1 MAELYPWFVL
11 MHLVGLVIF
20 AVCHGA
26 SIFMAYQVRGQRDP
40 ATVAAI
46 LGVGGR
52 SIGPMY
58 LGLVLLAVGGL
69 GAAAGGDLWTE
80 PWVIASIVTF
90 IVVLV
95 VMWSVA
101 SPYYSGLRTSLAEVD
116 ADGRPTIDP
125 GVLATQLASR
135 RLDVL
140 LAVGG
145 IGILILV
152 WLMVIKP
159 G

>member
-1 MAELYPWFVL
+1 MAEFYPWFVL
-11 MHLVGLVIF
+11 LHLIGLVIF

-46 LGVGGR
+46 LGIGGR

-58 LGLVLLAVGGL
+58 IGILLLAVGGL

-80 PWVIASIVTF
+80 PWVIASIIVF

-95 VMWSVA
+95 VMWAIA
-101 SPYYSGLRTSLAEVD
+101 SPYYMGLRKSLEVVD

-125 GVLATQLASR
+125 DTLATQLSSR
-135 RLDVL
+135 RLDAL
-140 LAVGG
+140 AAVGFG
-145 IGILILV
+145 GLLILV

>member
-1 MAELYPWFVL
+1 MAEFYPWFVL
-11 MHLVGLVIF
+11 LHLIGLVIF

-58 LGLVLLAVGGL
+58 VGLVLLAVGGL
-69 GAAAGGDLWTE
+69 GAAVGGNLLTQ
-80 PWVIASIVTF
+80 PWVIASIITF
-90 IVVLV
+90 VVVLV
-95 VMWSVA
+95 VMWAVA
-101 SPYYSGLRTSLAEVD
+101 SPYYMNLRTSLAAVD
-116 ADGRPTIDP
+116 ADGRPTIDEDT
-125 GVLATQLASR
+125 LATQLASR
-135 RLDVL
+135 RLDAL

-145 IGILILV
+145 VGLAILI

>member
-1 MAELYPWFVL
+1 MAEFYPWFVL
-11 MHLVGLVIF
+11 LHLIGLVIF

-46 LGVGGR
+46 LGIGGR

-58 LGLVLLAVGGL
+58 IGILLLAVGGL

-80 PWVIASIVTF
+80 PWVIASIIVF

-95 VMWSVA
+95 VMWAIA
-101 SPYYSGLRTSLAEVD
+101 SPYYMGLRKSLEVVD

-125 GVLATQLASR
+125 DTLATQLSSR
-135 RLDVL
+135 RLDAL
-140 LAVGG
+140 AAVGFG
-145 IGILILV
+145 GLLILV
-152 WLMVIKP
+152 WLMVLKP

>member
-11 MHLVGLVIF
+11 LHLIGLVIF
-20 AVCHGA
+20 AVSHGA

-46 LGVGGR
+46 LGVGR
-52 SIGPMY
+52 LSIGPMY
-58 LGLVLLAVGGL
+58 VGLVLLAVGGL
-69 GAAAGGDLWTE
+69 GAAVAGNLLAQ
-80 PWVIASIVTF
+80 PWVIASIITF
-90 IVVLV
+90 VVVLV

-101 SPYYSGLRTSLAEVD
+101 SPYYVNLRTSLEAVD
-116 ADGRPTIDP
+116 ADGRPTIDADA
-125 GVLATQLASR
+125 LATQLASR

-145 IGILILV
+145 VGLAILI

>member
-1 MAELYPWFVL
+1 MAEFYPWFVL
-11 MHLVGLVIF
+11 LHLIGLVIF

-46 LGVGGR
+46 LGIGGR

-58 LGLVLLAVGGL
+58 IGILLLAVGGL

-80 PWVIASIVTF
+80 PWVIASIIVF

-95 VMWSVA
+95 VMWAIA
-101 SPYYSGLRTSLAEVD
+101 SPYYMGLRKSLEVVD

-125 GVLATQLASR
+125 DTLATQLSSR
-135 RLDVL
+135 RLDAL
-140 LAVGG
+140 AAVGFG
-145 IGILILV
+145 GLLILI
-152 WLMVIKP
+152 WLMVLKP